1 MTAGAAARPAGDSR
15 AGGRRPGPLALLRPP
30 RPSGLVLAILARH
43 LDVFRRT
50 YRTNLMPHF
59 VDPLFWMAAFGL
71 GLGAYMPSIGGVDYL
86 QWFAPAMLVSSA
98 MWSSAYECTYGTYIR
113 LKYPPL
119 FESMLAAP
127 ATLDDV
133 AMAEVLWGGGKSA
146 VYSVAILAV
155 LLAVGLVPA
164 WTGLLVPLVVLAEG
178 ILISALSLVF
188 AATVRTIDA
197 FAFYYTLGVTPMFV
211 LSGIFFPLDGL
222 PSPLRWLA
230 WLNPLSHFSVIARG
244 LAIGEGPYAIGPA
257 FWGSVAWVAVA
268 TLLIVP
274 VGVNLMR
281 RRLAR

>member
-1 MTAGAAARPAGDSR
+1 MTIGTAATWSRARPRSWS
-15 AGGRRPGPLALLRPP
+15 GPLALLRPP
-30 RPSGLVLAILARH
+30 RPSRLVLAILARH

-71 GLGAYMPSIGGVDYL
+71 GLGAYMPSIGGVGYL
-86 QWFAPAMLVSSA
+86 KWFAPAMLVSSA

-119 FESMLAAP
+119 FESMLSAP

-133 AMAEVLWGGGKSA
+133 AVAEVLWGGGKSA
-146 VYSVAILAV
+146 AYSVAILV
-155 LLAVGLVPA
+155 ILLAVGLVPA
-164 WTGLLVPLVVLAEG
+164 WTGLLLPLVILAEG

-222 PSPLRWLA
+222 PALLRWLA
-230 WLNPLSHFSVIARG
+230 WLNPLSHFSIIARG
-244 LAIGEGPYAIGPA
+244 LAIGEGAYAIGPA
-257 FWGSVAWVAVA
+257 FWQSVAWVAVA
-268 TLLIVP
+268 TFLIVP